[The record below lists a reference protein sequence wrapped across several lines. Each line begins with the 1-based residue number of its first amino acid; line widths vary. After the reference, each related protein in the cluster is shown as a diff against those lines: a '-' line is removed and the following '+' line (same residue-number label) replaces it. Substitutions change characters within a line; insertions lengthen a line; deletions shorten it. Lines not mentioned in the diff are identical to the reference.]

1 MSDLKLYDW
10 GINQN
15 DDLLSYDLNQDLMQL
30 FTATYPLTPFSLEI
44 LDYYANLLI
53 IQYRNQPKAKATI
66 QAIVK
71 AFIANNIILNIRDAF
86 NIDTAVG
93 VQLDILGKYIGV
105 DRFYKVVSLPL
116 AFGFSS
122 YLEDEPTDQTGFAD
136 VSDFLTKDGT
146 FLSASEIISKTAIL
160 NDDEYRILLKLKVTQ
175 NYSNFSMKDINDS
188 LYRFF
193 ENQIYVIDNL
203 DMTMTYYFDSAQSS
217 LKVIIEAAIYKGVIP
232 KPMGVKLLTPVSV

>member
-1 MSDLKLYDW
+1 MSNLKLYDW
-10 GINQN
+10 GINQSGN
-15 DDLLSYDLNQDLMQL
+15 LLSYDLTQDLMQL
-30 FTATYPLTPFSLEI
+30 FTFPEPLQPFTLET

-71 AFIANNIILNIRDAF
+71 AFIADNIILNIRDAF

-93 VQLDILGKYIGV
+93 VQLDTLGKYIGV
-105 DRFYKVVSLPL
+105 NRYYKIIDYPL

-146 FLSASEIISKTAIL
+146 FLSASESVSKNAIL
-160 NDDEYRILLKLKVTQ
+160 NDDDYRILLKLKITQ

-193 ENQIYVIDNL
+193 EKQIYVIDNY
-203 DMTMTYYFDSAQSS
+203 DMTMTYYFDSAQSR
-217 LKVIIEAAIYKGVIP
+217 LKVVIEAAIYKGVIP
-232 KPMGVKLLTPVSV
+232 KPMGVKLLQPIAI